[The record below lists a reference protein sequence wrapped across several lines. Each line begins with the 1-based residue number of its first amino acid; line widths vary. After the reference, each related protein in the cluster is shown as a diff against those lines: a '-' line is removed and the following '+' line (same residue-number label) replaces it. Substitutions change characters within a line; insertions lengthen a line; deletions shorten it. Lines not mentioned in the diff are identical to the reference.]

1 MRALFLSLL
10 IPLMAACSTVTPSS
24 VMPSASPMEMDV
36 SGHWTGS
43 WIGTGLFNSPREDSV
58 TLDLRQQGY
67 VGYGRLVF
75 EGTTAAES
83 VPWEIRREG
92 LAGIRVG
99 AEVIGSEVHV
109 RHELGGRIFAADF
122 TVVSDDRMIGQVRGS
137 APGVRLVLT
146 RAVHREAPQAH
157 ALPPAVE
164 PAPAEPAPPEPAPA
178 EPEPLARIEPAPA
191 EPEPVQEP
199 DPVQYASTLP
209 SEEPQQ
215 PEAAP
220 ERPRIEEFTTV
231 PELKVVRFDF
241 DKSSLRP
248 DALDTLQG
256 DADWLKE
263 NGDTLVL
270 IEGHCDEL
278 GTTEYNQALGDR
290 RAQAVRESL
299 EAAGVE
305 ADRMT
310 TISYGKEKPVCTD
323 KTDECRAENRH
334 VEFKVK
340 SK

>member
-1 MRALFLSLL
+1 MRALLLSLL
-10 IPLMAACSTVTPSS
+10 IPLMAACSTMTTSS
-24 VMPSASPMEMDV
+24 PVMPSASPIEMDV

-43 WIGTGLFNSPREDSV
+43 WIGTGLFNSPREDAV

-67 VGYGRLVF
+67 VGYGRLVL

-99 AEVIGSEVHV
+99 AEIMGGEIHV
-109 RHELGGRIFAADF
+109 RHELGGRLFAADF
-122 TVVSDDRMIGQVRGS
+122 TLVSDDRMVGHVRGT
-137 APGVRLVLT
+137 APDVQLVLT
-146 RAVHREAPQAH
+146 RAAHREAPQAR
-157 ALPPAVE
+157 ALPVT
-164 PAPAEPAPPEPAPA
+164 PAPEPTPA
-178 EPEPLARIEPAPA
+178 EPEPLARIEPAPP

-209 SEEPQQ
+209 VEEPQQ
-215 PEAAP
+215 ADPAP
-220 ERPRIEEFTTV
+220 ERPRIEEFTAV
-231 PELKVVRFDF
+231 PELKVVLFDF

-248 DALDTLQG
+248 DAADAVQG

-263 NGDTLVL
+263 NADTVVL

-299 EAAGVE
+299 EAAGIE
-305 ADRMT
+305 ADRLT
-310 TISYGKEKPVCTD
+310 TISYGKEKPTCTEN
-323 KTDECRAENRH
+323 TDECRAQNRH